1 MGRTVR
7 TRFTPNLPPVQKIEL
22 PSVTPKWRW
31 ALVILLLV
39 LGVGALVYTFVTLF
53 SAQSGWQ
60 EIEVNATDDL
70 SCAGDFTLL
79 YNLGA
84 SGIAA
89 PAESRAL
96 TALYTQAATD
106 AFKLFTGDIGYY
118 DVHNVYYINRHP
130 NEVIELDE
138 ALYLALEQ
146 IVASGDRSIYLG
158 PVYDTYNGLFTCQDD
173 LLTVDF
179 DPYQNEALRESFA
192 EFASFARDAQSVDLR
207 LMEDNKVELFVS
219 DDYLAYAE
227 AEEVTDFIDFYWM
240 KNAFIADYLADT
252 LIAGGYTLG
261 TLSSH
266 DGFIRCLD
274 GVSGTEYALNLYDR
288 VDTTIY
294 PAAVM
299 RYSGARA
306 ICALRGYP
314 LIDSDLSRFYVFED
328 GQVRTPYLD
337 TRDGLCR
344 NAIDDLVLTSQ
355 EMGCAQ
361 QLLRAIPSFIA
372 DAFDASAVD
381 ALASEG
387 IASVYC
393 RERTIVCSDPSLT
406 IADVLVSEGVSYTV
420 TYTGK

>member
-7 TRFTPNLPPVQKIEL
+7 TRHTPNLPPVQKIEL

-39 LGVGALVYTFVTLF
+39 FGIGILVHTLVSF
-53 SAQSGWQ
+53 LSAQAGWQ
-60 EIEVNATDDL
+60 EIEVNSTDDL
-70 SCAGDFTLL
+70 SCASDFTLL

-96 TALYTQAATD
+96 TTLYTQAATD

-138 ALYLALEQ
+138 ALYRAFEQ
-146 IVASGDRSIYLG
+146 VVASGDRSIYLG
-158 PVYDTYNGLFTCQDD
+158 PIYDTYNGLFTCQDD

-179 DPYQNEALRESFA
+179 DPVQNEALRATFA
-192 EFASFARDAQSVDLR
+192 NFAAFASDAQSVDLR
-207 LMEDNKVELFVS
+207 LLDGNKIELFVS
-219 DDYLAYAE
+219 SEYLAYAE
-227 AEEVTDFIDFYWM
+227 AEDVADFIDFYWM

-252 LIAGGYTLG
+252 LAAGGYTLG

-274 GVSGTEYALNLYDR
+274 DASGTEYALNLYDR
-288 VDTTIY
+288 VDTTVY

-314 LIDSDLSRFYVFED
+314 LIDADMSRFYVFAD

-337 TRDGLCR
+337 ARDGLCR
-344 NAIDDLVLTSQ
+344 NATDDLVLTSRA
-355 EMGCAQ
+355 MGCAQ
-361 QLLRAIPSFIA
+361 LLLRSIPVFIA
-372 DAFDASAVD
+372 DAFDESAIG
-381 ALASEG
+381 ALANEAIG
-387 IASVYC
+387 AVYC
-393 RERTIVCSDPSLT
+393 RDRTVLCSDPSLT
-406 IADVLVSEGVSYTV
+406 ITDVLASESVAYTV
-420 TYTGK
+420 MYTGK